1 MSSSG
6 EPSVESYQPPSGYSL
21 RRGTLQDIQSY
32 NFNASFWIAAIAF
45 LWLVIS
51 IRSLLE
57 AWLNKLSIIHKAY
70 LFEYGKLPEN
80 IFFQD
85 LQYILPSLNEVNWSF
100 ILVMGSGIITGFLV
114 GVTLKHLIPRLLASE
129 SPNRTVWVAEYEQQI
144 VGWAILLQRSNY
156 TILSTLYITSQH
168 RSRGVGSYLLW
179 NCLKNIGQPAYLI
192 CVPQLQS
199 FYARFGFVALLK
211 EQVPKEM
218 RLSKIPC
225 MGLLGKPIP
234 ITNQPSAN
242 VSLPSGILIRPFQ
255 NFEEQFN
262 FYNSFWHR
270 KQFRNSRL
278 YVFSLIAFVSSSAFV
293 LVSVIFGSL
302 RAIFGLTWLANFD
315 FYFLGIQFLGI
326 TIAVWLYLELMILMW
341 FSVRWQEWIIEQ
353 DGRAIGYIHFSQQA
367 ECSILYNLYVEPQE
381 QLDNFSKLLLARL
394 SRQIALPLYFNCP
407 RPNRQF
413 FTGLGFT
420 PVNRNR
426 LPFELKILQLT
437 NQIPLKLT
445 QQAARNL
452 ITQLPK
458 IIELIN
464 YNYSIL
470 STNHQKIQFKTL
482 RNIKKN
488 LIRFLANLLIAF
500 MIAPVFQLPQ
510 MYAELKQQTQI
521 ENSSNKQIGKTLV
534 APEHIG
540 VLAIAY
546 DNQSLISGNGNET
559 ITIWNLSN
567 QSLEKTISLP
577 SGSGEIQSLAV
588 SPDKETLVIG
598 TSKGTIQVWN
608 YKNGTIKKILSPG
621 HLGNIIALRIS
632 SDGQKLVSGSWNDS
646 VVKVWDLRLGQLQH
660 TLNTGANNILSLA
673 ISQDSQTIYIGL
685 FGTLQIWHLDR
696 KLLVDNLAAHSRE
709 IDAVAVS
716 ADGKLLV
723 SGGTDSLISQGGIPS
738 NIWMVKVWDAQ
749 TLKLLK
755 TLQGNSSSIYKL
767 ILTPDAKT
775 VIFDSCC
782 EAHFWDWIN
791 NKDITDIHGLVRNTV
806 LSPNSKIIVSVASD
820 GKTMTITDLDTLR
833 ML

>member
-6 EPSVESYQPPSGYSL
+6 EPPVESYHPPSGYSL

-32 NFNASFWIAAIAF
+32 NFNSSFWIIAIAF

-80 IFFQD
+80 IFFED
-85 LQYILPSLNEVNWSF
+85 LQYILPSLKEVNWSF
-100 ILVMGSGIITGFLV
+100 ILVMGSGIITAFLIV
-114 GVTLKHLIPRLLASE
+114 VTLKHLIPRLLASQ
-129 SPNRTVWVAEYEQQI
+129 SPNRTVWVAEYQQQI

-156 TILSTLYITSQH
+156 TILSTFFITSQH

-179 NCLKNIGQPAYLI
+179 SCLKNIGQPVYLI
-192 CVPQLQS
+192 CLPQLQS

-211 EQVPKEM
+211 EQVPKEL
-218 RLSKIPC
+218 RFSKISC

-234 ITNQPSAN
+234 ITNQPSTN
-242 VSLPSGILIRPFQ
+242 VLPSGILIRPFQ

-262 FYNSFWHR
+262 FYTTFWHR

-278 YVFSLIAFVSSSAFV
+278 YVFSLIAFVSSSAFILLGV
-293 LVSVIFGSL
+293 TFGSL

-326 TIAVWLYLELMILMW
+326 TIAAWLYLELMILMW
-341 FSVRWQEWIIEQ
+341 FSARWQEWIIEQ

-407 RPNRQF
+407 RQNRQF
-413 FTGLGFT
+413 YTGLGFT
-420 PVNRNR
+420 PVNRNK

-445 QQAARNL
+445 HQGAINL
-452 ITQLPK
+452 ITQLPQF
-458 IIELIN
+458 IELIN
-464 YNYSIL
+464 SNYRIS
-470 STNHQKIQFKTL
+470 STIPQKPQVKKIY
-482 RNIKKN
+482 NIKKV
-488 LIRFLANLLIAF
+488 LIQVVADLLIAF
-500 MIAPVFQLPQ
+500 MIAPAFQLPQ
-510 MYAELKQQTQI
+510 MYAELKHQTQI
-521 ENSSNKQIGKTLV
+521 ENPSNKQVGKILV
-534 APEHIG
+534 GQEHIR

-546 DNQSLISGNGNET
+546 DNQTLISGNENET
-559 ITIWNLSN
+559 ITICNLSN

-577 SGSGEIQSLAV
+577 SGSGKIQSLAV

-598 TSKGTIQVWN
+598 TSKGIIQVWN
-608 YKNGTIKKILSPG
+608 YKNGTIKAILSPG
-621 HLGNIIALRIS
+621 HLGNIIALKIS
-632 SDGQKLVSGSWNDS
+632 SDGQKLVIGSWNDA
-646 VVKVWDLRLGQLQH
+646 VVKVWDLRLGQLQD
-660 TLNTGANNILSLA
+660 TLNTGANNVLSLA

-685 FGTLQIWHLDR
+685 FGTIQIWHLER
-696 KLLVDNLAAHSRE
+696 QLFVDKLAAHSRE
-709 IDAVAVS
+709 IEAIAVS
-716 ADGKLLV
+716 TDGKLLV
-723 SGGTDSLISQGGIPS
+723 SGGTGRLISQSEMSS

-755 TLQGNSSSIYKL
+755 TLQGDSSSIYKL
-767 ILTPDAKT
+767 ILSPDAKT

-782 EAHFWDWIN
+782 KAHFWDWIN

-806 LSPNSKIIVSVASD
+806 LSPNSKTIVSVASD
-820 GKTMTITDLDTLR
+820 GKTMTITDLETLR